1 MECHAAVKDDKLSLQ
16 EQFDKFGVC
25 LAFACILFIFANL

>member
-25 LAFACILFIFANL
+25 IVCMHYLFLQICK